1 MLDDTVDLVTIDVLG
16 TRHRQTFV
24 QALMRVMERDVAE
37 RTFAEIIDGL
47 PTIDSYQ
54 EFHWPQDGHPAT
66 QHLDVC
72 PGTIEKARQL
82 RCDLLPSRM
91 SFHLPLLCAFEEATI
106 DSRPFHLRLFELL
119 AVSTHQIAVYLYQ
132 QDGTNHTHQDY
143 QKWIDSPRDSS
154 KLDGYRHPTAFCHTF
169 YIAVERYPN
178 GDADTVGYWAEA
190 KIFGG
195 VFVFDRGESETE
207 CNELYLHSSRRA
219 GPFTLFPLTTE
230 QFERLVD
237 FLLGETEEPAASR
250 SPLPFTATSENRWRW
265 HTWDAMARYHI
276 FRDKYERSVKPN
288 KPTGCVKSAVDWP
301 EIADELYLIGAMHD
315 YWDGQR
321 VDKNKVRAALERLQQ
336 ITPSSP
342 VWPNRNAH
350 SWTKDLLE

>member
-16 TRHRQTFV
+16 TRHRQAFV
-24 QALMRVMERDVAE
+24 QALMRRP
-37 RTFAEIIDGL
+37 IDGL

-82 RCDLLPSRM
+82 RCNLPSRM
-91 SFHLPLLCAFEEATI
+91 IFHLPLLCAFEEATM
-106 DSRPFHLRLFELL
+106 DSQPFYLRLFELL
-119 AVSTHQIAVYLYQ
+119 AVSIHQIAVYLYQ
-132 QDGTNHTHQDY
+132 QDGANHTHQDY
-143 QKWIDSPRDSS
+143 QRWIDSPRDSS
-154 KLDGYRHPTAFCHTF
+154 KWDGYRHPTAFCHTF

-207 CNELYLHSSRRA
+207 CNELYLHSGRRA
-219 GPFTLFPLTTE
+219 GPFTLFPLTME

-276 FRDKYERSVKPN
+276 FRDKYERSVKPD

>member
-16 TRHRQTFV
+16 TRHRQAFV
-24 QALMRVMERDVAE
+24 QALMRVMETDVAE

-82 RCDLLPSRM
+82 RCNLPSRM

-106 DSRPFHLRLFELL
+106 DSRPFYLRLFELL
-119 AVSTHQIAVYLYQ
+119 AVSIHQIAVYLYQ
-132 QDGTNHTHQDY
+132 QDGANHTHQDY
-143 QKWIDSPRDSS
+143 QKWIDSPRDTSQW
-154 KLDGYRHPTAFCHTF
+154 DGYRHPTAFCHTF

-178 GDADTVGYWAEA
+178 GVADTVGYWAEA

-195 VFVFDRGESETE
+195 VFVFNRGESESE
-207 CNELYLHSSRRA
+207 CNELYLHAGRRA
-219 GPFTLFPLTTE
+219 GPFTLFPLTTK

-276 FRDKYERSVKPN
+276 FRDKYERSVQPT

-315 YWDGQR
+315 YWNGQPI
-321 VDKNKVRAALERLQQ
+321 DKSKVRTALELLQQ